1 MKPKRPPQ
9 GSKFNQ
15 QYTMKLRPIRIVS
28 FSVLLILSAVTF
40 SIIYQGPLKDL
51 LKNDYKF
58 EYSTIS
64 SQEIVEPLEWP
75 AFVICRNPFDKNTQ
89 KYFEF
94 MSKGLSSNFSS
105 ETEYQNLMDEA
116 FFTKSDD
123 IVYSVGFGLDYST
136 AMVSTSSYGTSINPT
151 FLGHF

>member
-1 MKPKRPPQ
+1 
-9 GSKFNQ
+9 
-15 QYTMKLRPIRIVS
+15 MKLRPINIVC
-28 FSVLLILSAVTF
+28 FSVLLTLCTITF
-40 SIIYQGPLKDL
+40 GIVFQGPLKDL
-51 LKNDYKF
+51 LSGDYKF
-58 EYSTIS
+58 EQSTIDL
-64 SQEIVEPLEWP
+64 QEIVEPLEWP

-151 FLGHF
+151 FFGHF

>member
-1 MKPKRPPQ
+1 
-9 GSKFNQ
+9 
-15 QYTMKLRPIRIVS
+15 MKLRPINIVS
-28 FSVLLILSAVTF
+28 FSVLLTLSAVTF
-40 SIIYQGPLKDL
+40 SIIFQGPLKDI
-51 LKNDYKF
+51 LKDGYKF
-58 EYSTIS
+58 EQSTIDLK
-64 SQEIVEPLEWP
+64 EIVEPLEWP

-136 AMVSTSSYGTSINPT
+136 AMVSSSSYGTSIKPT
-151 FLGHF
+151 LFGHF